1 MTIWHNPNCSKSRAT
16 IQYLEDNNIK
26 YTTREYLKDVPTKDE
41 IQSIIKM
48 LNIHTPKDMMRQIE
62 VQYQELNLDN
72 LNITEDDLIN
82 AMLKVPSLIERPIA
96 INNNKAVIC
105 RPLENINTIL

>member
-16 IQYLEDNNIK
+16 IQYLEDNNVK
-26 YTTREYLKDVPTKDE
+26 YTTREYLIDIPTKDE

-48 LNIHTPKDMMRQIE
+48 LHIQTPKDMMRQKE
-62 VQYQELNLDN
+62 VQYQELNLDS

>member
-26 YTTREYLKDVPTKDE
+26 YTTRKYLKDIPTKDE
-41 IQSIIKM
+41 IQAIITM
-48 LNIHTPKDMMRQIE
+48 LNIQTPKDMMRQKE
-62 VQYQELNLDN
+62 VQYQELNLDSSN
-72 LNITEDDLIN
+72 VTEDDLIN
-82 AMLKVPSLIERPIA
+82 AMVKVPSLIERPIA

>member
-48 LNIHTPKDMMRQIE
+48 LNIQTPKDMMRQKE
-62 VQYQELNLDN
+62 VQYQELNLDSS
-72 LNITEDDLIN
+72 NIIEDDLIN
-82 AMLKVPSLIERPIA
+82 AMVKVPSLIERPIA